1 MEFYQMKCP
10 SCGATLDIED
20 GIDTFYCKYCG
31 SKVVVEGQSPDV
43 IKAKTKIKLAD
54 KEIEKEKVRLDY
66 RQRYLEFL
74 PKLMKAY
81 IYLIIAFLIAAG
93 FVYLSLFILD

>member
-1 MEFYQMKCP
+1 MEYHQMKCP
-10 SCGATLDIED
+10 ACGAMLDVED

-31 SKVVVEGQSPDV
+31 TKVIVEGQSPDV

-74 PKLMKAY
+74 PKLLKAY
-81 IYLIIAFLIAAG
+81 IYLIIAFLIAAS

>member
-1 MEFYQMKCP
+1 MEFHQMKCP

-20 GIDTFYCKYCG
+20 GINTFYCKYCG

-74 PKLMKAY
+74 PKLLKAY